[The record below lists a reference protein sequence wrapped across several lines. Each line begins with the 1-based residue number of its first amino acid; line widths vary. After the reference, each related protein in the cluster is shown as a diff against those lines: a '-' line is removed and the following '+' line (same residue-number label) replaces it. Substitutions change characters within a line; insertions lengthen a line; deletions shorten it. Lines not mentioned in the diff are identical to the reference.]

1 MSRKSTESTIDV
13 ESLRKSVR
21 TLAHA
26 DDFPTA
32 TALLND
38 IAATIRMPTIA
49 WAPDIA
55 RPHFDA
61 YMDAFL
67 RDQGWPDDML
77 SLWWTRS
84 VMLSSPLYLRCRIK
98 DLPFVSDPREMEPD
112 MRREHRRVAEMTM
125 AMGLTALITVPVHLP
140 RGQIAMVSWC
150 GALEPKDANVVL
162 EQAQTELIAAARYF
176 MNAFNNAVGAN
187 EAREEDLSR
196 LTPREWD
203 CLRLTAQGH
212 REAEVGKLIGLAS
225 TTVRFHLDNVARKL
239 GASNRTHAV
248 AIAVQLG
255 LLGPIGA

>member
-1 MSRKSTESTIDV
+1 MLRKPSESNVDL
-13 ESLRKSVR
+13 ESLRESVR
-21 TLAHA
+21 MLARA
-26 DDFPTA
+26 GDFQTA
-32 TALLND
+32 TAELNE
-38 IAATIRMPTIA
+38 IAAAIQMPTIA

-61 YMDAFL
+61 YMDSFL
-67 RDQGWPDDML
+67 REQGWPDEML
-77 SLWWTRS
+77 SLWWARS
-84 VMLSSPLYLRCRIK
+84 VMLSSPLYIRCRFT
-98 DLPFVSDPREMEPD
+98 DLPFVSDLRETRAD
-112 MRREHRRVAEMTM
+112 MRREHQRVAQMTM
-125 AMGLTALITVPVHLP
+125 QMGLTALIAVPVHLP

-150 GALEPKDANVVL
+150 GSLEPSDALGVL
-162 EQAQTELIAAARYF
+162 EQAQVELMAAARYF
-176 MNAFNNAVGAN
+176 MNVFNTAVGAN

-255 LLGPIGA
+255 LVGPIGV